1 MYNIIIQYDGG
12 AIMATT
18 IKNVTFSLPTEL
30 IEKLKEFAKND
41 YIPSLNAGVK
51 EALEE
56 YTRTIEKEILKNK
69 MMEAAK
75 DPLFM
80 QDLTDS
86 MNSFD
91 YADKEIFRRTTE
103 W

>member
-1 MYNIIIQYDGG
+1 
-12 AIMATT
+12 MATT
-18 IKNVTFSLPTEL
+18 IKNVTFSLPIEL
-30 IEKLKEFAKND
+30 IDKLKEFAKNN

-56 YTRTIEKEILKNK
+56 YTKTVEKEILKSK

-75 DPLFM
+75 DPLFL
-80 QDLTDS
+80 QDLNDCMS
-86 MNSFD
+86 AFEHS
-91 YADKEIFRRTTE
+91 DKEVSRRSIE

>member
-1 MYNIIIQYDGG
+1 
-12 AIMATT
+12 MATT
-18 IKNVTFSLPTEL
+18 IKNVTFSLPIEL
-30 IEKLKEFAKND
+30 IEKLKEFAKNN

-56 YTRTIEKEILKNK
+56 YTRTVEKEVLKSK

-80 QDLTDS
+80 QDLNES
-86 MNSFD
+86 MSSFEHS
-91 YADKEIFRRTTE
+91 DKEMSRRTTE